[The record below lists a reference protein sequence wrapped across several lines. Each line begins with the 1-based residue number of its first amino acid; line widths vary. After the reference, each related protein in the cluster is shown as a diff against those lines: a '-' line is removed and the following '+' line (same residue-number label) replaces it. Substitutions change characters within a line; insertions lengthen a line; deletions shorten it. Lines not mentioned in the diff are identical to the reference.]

1 MSRRFAVALLPFFT
15 FVLYTA
21 IADAET
27 DSARV
32 ARLFVYASSGEVRY
46 RDLVQP
52 GKDSIIAMG
61 ETGARWLACKL
72 NATDA
77 RERLTLAEIFEKIGK
92 VAVRHLT
99 PYLDSAGEYMPKNA
113 ARCLGGIKDSSATLP
128 LLPHLAHENYSV
140 RSEVATALGKI
151 ADRRAASPLIDC
163 LTQDIDSDVR
173 KSCVVALGTIGDSGA
188 SDVLIRS
195 LADPFFG
202 VRQSAID
209 AIGKLNPP
217 PCAELVAAA
226 ESADTLSRY
235 GAVVALGYCP
245 DILSRQLLINLVKDP
260 DPMLR
265 GFAIEAMSRD
275 TTAAVQETMAKL
287 LESEQEPF
295 VRAQIERAIRNAHG
309 H

>member
-1 MSRRFAVALLPFFT
+1 MNRRIAVASLPFFL
-15 FVLYTA
+15 FILFQA
-21 IADAET
+21 LCHAET

-32 ARLFVYASSGEVRY
+32 ARLFVYASSGEVRH

-77 RERLTLAEIFEKIGK
+77 RERLTLAEIFEKIGP
-92 VAVRHLT
+92 VAVPYLT

-113 ARCLGGIKDSSATLP
+113 ARCLGGIKDSSATWP

-151 ADRRAASPLIDC
+151 ADRRAARPLIDR
-163 LTQDIDSDVR
+163 LAGDTDSDVR

-188 SDVLIRS
+188 SVILIES
-195 LADPFFG
+195 LGDPFFG
-202 VRQSAID
+202 VRQSAIG

-217 PCAELVAAA
+217 PCAGLVAAA
-226 ESADTLSRY
+226 ESADSLSRY
-235 GAVVALGYCP
+235 GAIVALGYCP
-245 DILSRQLLINLVKDP
+245 DILSRQLLVNLVKDS

-275 TTAAVQETMAKL
+275 TTAAVRETMAKL
-287 LESEQEPF
+287 LESEQDPF
-295 VRAQIERAIRNAHG
+295 VRAQIERVIRTSHG
-309 H
+309 Q